1 MAVEML
7 GAATTRNLDPL
18 PVSSDDGTTASA
30 LPLLRA
36 GAGRLGLAITEDM
49 FALLQ
54 RYAELLLDYNQRV
67 NLTGAKDLAELEV
80 RHLLDSLT
88 VARHLPEAPATV
100 IDVGSGG
107 GMPGIPLAIVRSD
120 LQFTLLDSVGK
131 KTTFLEQTVATLG
144 LGNIAIVNTRAEL
157 AAQTWDYRQRFSVAV
172 ARAVADLPL
181 LIELTVP
188 FLKLLG
194 RAILMKK
201 GDIAE
206 EVARARRALRTMGGD
221 VVELVDSPLPDLL
234 PGHQLVIVEKTRPTN
249 SQYPRRPGIP
259 ERRPLG

>member
-1 MAVEML
+1 MV
-7 GAATTRNLDPL
+7 D
-18 PVSSDDGTTASA
+18 

-36 GAGRLGLAITEDM
+36 GATRLGLRPTEDQ
-49 FALLQ
+49 FALLL

-67 NLTGAKDLAELEV
+67 NLTGAQDLAELEV

-88 VARHLPEAPATV
+88 VAPHLPETGAATPATV

-107 GMPGIPLAIVRSD
+107 GMPGIPLAIVRPD
-120 LQFTLLDSVGK
+120 LQYTLLDSVGK
-131 KTTFLEQTVATLG
+131 KTLFLEQTVATLG
-144 LGNIAIVNTRAEL
+144 LPNVAVVNTRAEL
-157 AAQTWDYRQRFSVAV
+157 AAQTWDYRQRFTIAV
-172 ARAVADLPL
+172 SRAVAGLPL

-206 EVARARRALRTMGGD
+206 EVARSRRALRSMGGD
-221 VVELVDSPLPDLL
+221 IIEVAGSPLPDLL
-234 PGHQLVIVEKTRPTN
+234 PEHQLVIIEKTRPTN

>member
-1 MAVEML
+1 MV
-7 GAATTRNLDPL
+7 D
-18 PVSSDDGTTASA
+18 

-36 GAGRLGLAITEDM
+36 GAARLGLRPTEDQ
-49 FALLQ
+49 FALLL

-67 NLTGAKDLAELEV
+67 NLTGAQDLAELEV

-88 VARHLPEAPATV
+88 VAPHLPEAGIATPSTV

-107 GMPGIPLAIVRSD
+107 GMPGIPLAIVRPD
-120 LQFTLLDSVGK
+120 LQYTLLDSVGK
-131 KTTFLEQTVATLG
+131 KTLFLEQTVATLG
-144 LGNIAIVNTRAEL
+144 LPNVAVVNTRAEL
-157 AAQTWDYRQRFSVAV
+157 AAQTWDYRQRFTIAV
-172 ARAVADLPL
+172 SRAVASLPL

-206 EVARARRALRTMGGD
+206 EVARSRRALRSMGGD
-221 VVELVDSPLPDLL
+221 IIEVAGSPLPDLL
-234 PGHQLVIVEKTRPTN
+234 PEHQLVIIEKTRPTN

>member
-1 MAVEML
+1 M
-7 GAATTRNLDPL
+7 
-18 PVSSDDGTTASA
+18 VS
-30 LPLLRA
+30 LPLLRS
-36 GAGRLGLAITEDM
+36 GAGRLGLGLTEEQC
-49 FALLQ
+49 ALLL

-88 VARHLPEAPATV
+88 VAPHLPEASAGVSLSV

-107 GMPGIPLAIVRSD
+107 GMPGIPLAIVRPD
-120 LQFTLLDSVGK
+120 AQYTLLDSVGK
-131 KTTFLEQTVATLG
+131 KTLFLGQTIAALG
-144 LGNIAIVNTRAEL
+144 LGNVAVVNTRAEL
-157 AAQTWDYRQRFSVAV
+157 AAQTWDYRQRFTIAV
-172 ARAVADLPL
+172 SRAVADLPL

-188 FLKLLG
+188 FVKLLG

-206 EVARARRALRTMGGD
+206 EIARSRRALRSMGGEIVE
-221 VVELVDSPLPDLL
+221 VVTSPVPDLL
-234 PGHQLVIVEKTRPTN
+234 PEHQLVIVEKMRPTN
-249 SQYPRRPGIP
+249 PQYPRRPGIP

>member
-1 MAVEML
+1 MAAVT
-7 GAATTRNLDPL
+7 GAT
-18 PVSSDDGTTASA
+18 

-36 GAGRLGLAITEDM
+36 GARQLGLVMSDAQVGQLFD
-49 FALLQ
+49 
-54 RYAELLLDYNQRV
+54 YAELLLDHNQRV
-67 NLTGAKDLAELEV
+67 NLTGAKDLEELEV

-88 VARHLPEAPATV
+88 VAPHLPEAPATV

-107 GMPGIPLAIVRSD
+107 GMPGIPLAIVRPD

-131 KTTFLEQTVATLG
+131 KTAYLEQSVATLG
-144 LGNIAIVNTRAEL
+144 LANVAVINTRAEL
-157 AAQTWDYRQRFSVAV
+157 AAQTWDYRQRFTIAV
-172 ARAVADLPL
+172 SRAVAELPL

-206 EVARARRALRTMGGD
+206 EVARSRRSLRTMGGD
-221 VVELVDSPLPDLL
+221 IVEVAASPLPDLL
-234 PGHQLVIVEKTRPTN
+234 PEHQLIIIEKTRPTN
-249 SQYPRRPGIP
+249 SLYPRRPGIP

>member
-1 MAVEML
+1 GQL
-7 GAATTRNLDPL
+7 GVVLSEGQ
-18 PVSSDDGTTASA
+18 VG
-30 LPLLRA
+30 LL
-36 GAGRLGLAITEDM
+36 LH
-49 FALLQ
+49 
-54 RYAELLLDYNQRV
+54 YAELLLDYNQRV

-80 RHLLDSLT
+80 RHLLDSIT
-88 VARHLPEAPATV
+88 VAPHLPDAPASV

-107 GMPGIPLAIVRSD
+107 GLPGLPLAIVRPELS
-120 LQFTLLDSVGK
+120 FTLLDSVGK

-144 LGNIAIVNTRAEL
+144 LANVAVINTRAEL
-157 AAQTWDYRQRFSVAV
+157 AAQTWDYRQRFTIALS
-172 ARAVADLPL
+172 RAVAELPL

-201 GDIAE
+201 GDIAA
-206 EVARARRALRTMGGD
+206 EVTRSRRSLRAMGGD
-221 VVELVDSPLPDLL
+221 IVEIAASPLPELL
-234 PGHQLVIVEKTRPTN
+234 PEHQLVIVEKTRPTN

>member
-1 MAVEML
+1 M
-7 GAATTRNLDPL
+7 
-18 PVSSDDGTTASA
+18 SI
-30 LPLLRA
+30 LRT
-36 GAGRLGLAITEDM
+36 GAGRLGLAPSEQQ

-54 RYAELLLDYNQRV
+54 RYAELLLDSNQRV
-67 NLTGAKDLAELEV
+67 NLTGAHDLAELEV

-88 VARHLPEAPATV
+88 VAPHLPEASATLPANV

-107 GMPGIPLAIVRSD
+107 GMPGIPLAIVRPD
-120 LQFTLLDSVGK
+120 LAITLLDSVGK
-131 KTTFLEQTVATLG
+131 KTLFLEQTVAALG
-144 LGNIAIVNTRAEL
+144 LANVAVVNTRAEL
-157 AAQTWDYRQRFSVAV
+157 AAQAWDYRQRFTIAV
-172 ARAVADLPL
+172 SRAVADLPL

-206 EVARARRALRTMGGD
+206 EIARSRRALRTMGGD
-221 VVELVDSPLPDLL
+221 IVEVTESPLPDLL
-234 PGHQLVIVEKTRPTN
+234 PAHQLVIVEKTRPTN

>member
-1 MAVEML
+1 MV
-7 GAATTRNLDPL
+7 
-18 PVSSDDGTTASA
+18 A

-36 GAGRLGLAITEDM
+36 GAGRLGLTPTGEQ

-67 NLTGAKDLAELEV
+67 NLTGAKDMAELEV

-88 VARHLPEAPATV
+88 VAPHFPEASATVPTTV

-107 GMPGIPLAIVRSD
+107 GMPGIPLAIVRPD
-120 LQFTLLDSVGK
+120 LPFTLLDSVGK
-131 KTTFLEQTVATLG
+131 KTLFLEQTVAALG
-144 LGNIAIVNTRAEL
+144 LGNVAVVNTRAEL
-157 AAQTWDYRQRFSVAV
+157 AAQTWDYRQRFTIVVS
-172 ARAVADLPL
+172 RAVADLPL

-201 GDIAE
+201 GDLAE
-206 EVARARRALRTMGGD
+206 EIARSRRALRTMGGD
-221 VVELVDSPLPDLL
+221 LVEIAPSPLPDLL
-234 PGHQLVIVEKTRPTN
+234 PEHQLVIVEKTRPTN

>member
-1 MAVEML
+1 MCPNVQPAGDRV
-7 GAATTRNLDPL
+7 TDPAM
-18 PVSSDDGTTASA
+18 PQ
-30 LPLLRA
+30 LRA
-36 GAGRLGLAITEDM
+36 GAGRLGLAASEEQ
-49 FALLQ
+49 FAAIE
-54 RYAELLLDYNQRV
+54 RYAALLLDYNLRV
-67 NLTGAKDLAELEV
+67 NLTGAQDIAELEV

-88 VARHLPEAPATV
+88 VAPHLPEAPAAV

-107 GMPGIPLAIVRSD
+107 GMPGIPLAIVRPD

-131 KTTFLEQTVATLG
+131 KTIFLEQTAATLG
-144 LGNIAIVNTRAEL
+144 LGNVAVVNTRAEL
-157 AAQTWDYRQRFSVAV
+157 AAQTWDYRQRFTVALS
-172 ARAVADLPL
+172 RAVADLPVL
-181 LIELTVP
+181 LELTVP

-206 EVARARRALRTMGGD
+206 EIARSRRALRTMGGD
-221 VVELVDSPLPDLL
+221 IVEVTDSPLPDLL
-234 PGHQLVIVEKTRPTN
+234 PEHHLVIVEKTRPTN